1 MTKIEALAKYLEL
14 EIENIDEDTSDEFRV
29 GREIYLVLTNDEAD
43 SIARESILNSVWAF
57 NASFLA
63 AHSDIDEDVIKSIQD
78 NNKCEDNNEVF
89 LKLIRD
95 VDHFVSDA
103 IMCDTRGH
111 FLAGYDNEENEA
123 GEYFVYRI
131 N

>member
-1 MTKIEALAKYLEL
+1 LTDYEASKL
-14 EIENIDEDTSDEFRV
+14 
-29 GREIYLVLTNDEAD
+29 
-43 SIARESILNSVWAF
+43 ARESILDSVWAF

-63 AHSDIDEDVIKSIQD
+63 AHSDIDEDVIKSIQG
-78 NNKCEDNNEVF
+78 NNKCEDNNQVF

-95 VDHFVSDA
+95 VDYFTNDA

-131 N
+131 T